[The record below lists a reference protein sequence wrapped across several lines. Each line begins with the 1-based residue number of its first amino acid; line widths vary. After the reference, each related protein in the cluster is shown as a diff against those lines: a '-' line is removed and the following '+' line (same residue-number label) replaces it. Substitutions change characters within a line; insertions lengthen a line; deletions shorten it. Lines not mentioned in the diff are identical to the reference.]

1 MKTLSFEQMESV
13 YGSKFSWACLGQVA
27 DGMGVLGGV
36 AFLLTATNPIGWGI
50 LAFSAVGL
58 LASTI
63 ADPTA
68 CDS

>member
-1 MKTLSFEQMESV
+1 MKTLNFEQMESV
-13 YGSKFSWACLGQVA
+13 IGSKFKWACLGQVA

-50 LAFSAVGL
+50 LLVSAVGL
-58 LASTI
+58 VATSI

-68 CDS
+68 CD